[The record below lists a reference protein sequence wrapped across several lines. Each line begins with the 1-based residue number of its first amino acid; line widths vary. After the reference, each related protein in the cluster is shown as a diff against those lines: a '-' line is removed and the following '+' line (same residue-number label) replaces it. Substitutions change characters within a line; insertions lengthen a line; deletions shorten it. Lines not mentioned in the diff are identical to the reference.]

1 MRLSSAWKS
10 SVVLV
15 VTLACGACD
24 KGPVSPSPGSVSAT
38 DTSEVIGQ
46 MGVAF
51 LNRFVASEVSPEAC
65 LVDFTDAC
73 PGKRDELS
81 DIRYNRV
88 HFDILGSRLGQPTV
102 RIATTGVTANI
113 SIPCAFDSRA
123 IKCDTPDCV
132 VGSMGYVT
140 GNCTLT
146 SVRETAGWRLCTS
159 NFSGI
164 AVTPSAQFF
173 FGPPIE

>member
-15 VTLACGACD
+15 VALAGGACD

-88 HFDILGSRLGQPTV
+88 HFDILGFGALD
-102 RIATTGVTANI
+102 
-113 SIPCAFDSRA
+113 IPLIPGGGGDPG
-123 IKCDTPDCV
+123 D
-132 VGSMGYVT
+132 
-140 GNCTLT
+140 
-146 SVRETAGWRLCTS
+146 
-159 NFSGI
+159 
-164 AVTPSAQFF
+164 Q
-173 FGPPIE
+173 